1 MPLTDPRRI
10 ARDAAAPRLLRLWR
24 ALTPLRSV
32 ISFMQTG
39 AHPDDET
46 SGMLA
51 ALGLRDGW
59 DLSYACATR
68 GEGGQNDVGRE
79 AGPVLGTLRTA
90 EMERAAAALGLR
102 LHWLSQAPG
111 DIHDFGFSKS
121 GEDTLARWGHARTL
135 ARMVHVVRA
144 ERPDAMCVTFLD
156 VPGQHGHHRAMTR
169 IALEAWEA
177 AADPGFDGSD
187 LPAWAPAKLYLPA
200 WSGAGR
206 AYDDDLPPPPE
217 TVRVDG
223 AGIDPV
229 TGASWDRLGQR
240 SRACHATQG
249 MGHWV
254 PPGPHAGW
262 PLHLARS
269 RAGADGGSALDHLP
283 GWDEAGL
290 GAVRPHAEAALAAW
304 PDAPAILAHA
314 CAALDAARAAPVPP
328 THAHRRDRKLSQ
340 LSILVREAAGVEAS
354 ARLAA
359 DVLRPGA
366 SVGAVVELAPGAA
379 EAAAEIVVPAGWARD
394 GDRIVLPPDAPPTDP
409 YPDRW
414 LPDAPRPPALEVRV
428 RAHGT
433 EAVSHLPLEV
443 PPVVLPARSARIEPA
458 AAFVNAMRGAAHVT
472 VDLRDASPER
482 AEATLDPPPGWRA
495 EGGTLRA
502 EAPAAGLHEVRL
514 ALDGAPAMAVTPVVH
529 DHVDP
534 RAFHAPAILRLRVA
548 EVAVPDGRVGYVSGG
563 ADRVGHWLRAIGVD
577 ARDLDDA
584 ALGDL
589 ADLSA
594 LVIGVFALRTRPAL
608 RAAMPRIR
616 DWMRAGGTLVTL
628 YHRPW
633 DDWDAAGLPVAIGQ
647 PSLRWRVTD
656 EAAEVSHLAPD
667 HPVLTGP
674 NAIGP
679 QDWAGWD
686 KERGLY
692 FASTWDDAYVPLLAM
707 SDPREAPLEG
717 ALLAADFG
725 AGRHVH
731 CALILHHQL
740 ERLVPG
746 ASRLMANLVAP
757 RGG

>member
-1 MPLTDPRRI
+1 MPLTDPQRI

-32 ISFMQTG
+32 TSFMQTG

-90 EMERAAAALGLR
+90 EMERAAAALDLR
-102 LHWLSQAPG
+102 LYWLSQGPG
-111 DIHDFGFSKS
+111 DVHDFGFSKS

-135 ARMVHVVRA
+135 ARMVHVLRA
-144 ERPDAMCVTFLD
+144 ERPDAACVTFLD

-169 IALEAWEA
+169 IAIEAWDA
-177 AADPGFDGSD
+177 AADPGFEGSD

-217 TVRVDG
+217 TVRVAGGG
-223 AGIDPV
+223 ADPV

-249 MGHWV
+249 MGRWV
-254 PPGPHAGW
+254 PPGPHEGW

-269 RAGADGGSALDHLP
+269 RVGANGGSVADHLP

-290 GAVRPHAEAALAAW
+290 GAMRPHAEAALAAW

-314 CAALDAARAAPVPP
+314 CAALDAARAAEVPP
-328 THAHRRDRKLSQ
+328 AHAHRRERKLSQ
-340 LSILVREAAGVEAS
+340 LATLVREAAGVEAS

-359 DVLRPGA
+359 DILRPGA
-366 SVGAVVELAPGAA
+366 SVERVVELAPGEA
-379 EAAAEIVVPAGWARD
+379 ETTAGIVTPDGWTRD
-394 GDRIVLPPDAPPTDP
+394 GDAIVAPSDAPPTDP

-414 LPDAPRPPALEVRV
+414 LPDAPRLPALEVRV
-428 RAHGT
+428 RAHGSEST
-433 EAVSHLPLEV
+433 TRLPLEV
-443 PPVVLPARSARIEPA
+443 PPVVLPARSARIEPE
-458 AAFVNAMRGAAHVT
+458 AAFVNAARGPARVT
-472 VDLRDASPER
+472 VDVRDASPEG
-482 AEATLDPPPGWRA
+482 AAAALAAPAGWRA
-495 EGGTLRA
+495 DGCTLHSDT
-502 EAPAAGLHEVRL
+502 PSPGLHEIPL
-514 ALDGAPAMAVTPVVH
+514 TLDGAPAMAVTPILH

-548 EVAVPDGRVGYVSGG
+548 EVAVPGGRVGHVSGG
-563 ADRVGHWLRAIGVD
+563 ADRAGHWLRAMGID
-577 ARDLDDA
+577 AHDLEDA

-589 ADLSA
+589 AGLSA
-594 LVIGVFALRTRPAL
+594 LVIGVFAFRTRPAL
-608 RAAMPRIR
+608 RAAMPGIR
-616 DWMRAGGTLVTL
+616 DWMRGGGTLVTL

-633 DDWDAAGLPVAIGQ
+633 DDWDAAGLPITIGQ

-656 EAAEVSHLAPD
+656 EAADVTHLAPD

-692 FASTWDDAYVPLLAM
+692 FASGWDDAYTPLLSM
-707 SDPREAPLEG
+707 SDPGEEPLEG
-717 ALLAADFG
+717 ALLAADAG

-731 CALILHHQL
+731 CALILHHQM

-746 ASRLMANLVAP
+746 ASRLMANMVAP